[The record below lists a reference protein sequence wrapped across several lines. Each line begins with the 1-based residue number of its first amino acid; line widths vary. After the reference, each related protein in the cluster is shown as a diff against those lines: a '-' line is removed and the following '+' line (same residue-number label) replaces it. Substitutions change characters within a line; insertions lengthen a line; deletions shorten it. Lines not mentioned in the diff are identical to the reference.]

1 MKCPCASGLNYSACC
16 EKILKGA
23 AKAETAEAL
32 MRSRYTAYTLADI
45 AYIEKTLAPESRS
58 DFDADATRQWA
69 EESEWK
75 GLKILS
81 TEQGQ
86 SSDNKGVVEFIA
98 SYVKNGSNEE
108 HHERSRFR
116 KDSSGQWLFIDGN
129 VLSPQTTHLRAEA
142 KIGRNDP
149 CPCGSGK
156 KYKKC
161 CAA

>member
-1 MKCPCASGLNYSACC
+1 
-16 EKILKGA
+16 
-23 AKAETAEAL
+23 

-69 EESEWK
+69 DSEWK

-98 SYVKNGSNEE
+98 SFVKNGSIEE

-116 KDSSGQWLFIDGN
+116 KDSSGQWFFIRWRCSRLMRLKFE
-129 VLSPQTTHLRAEA
+129 VKLKSVEMIRALAEV
-142 KIGRNDP
+142 GRNTK
-149 CPCGSGK
+149 S
-156 KYKKC
+156 
-161 CAA
+161 AAPVNKFVVFLTSRASQK